1 MWQVVENDLVAAKQA
16 DRNLGSQDLSRQVV
30 LVYLRSVHF

>member
-1 MWQVVENDLVAAKQA
+1 MCQVVENDLVAAKQA

-30 LVYLRSVHF
+30 HVYLHSVDF